1 MFVCIITRLARIA
14 LLALLST
21 GPIADVAV
29 AGWLDPLSGAPLVVH
44 YPRESMGALDEV
56 RCTAEDRRG
65 RLLVGADGLFMF
77 DGTAWTR
84 TVFGDGYQV
93 VNSLQGTADGR
104 VIAGGLNELGYFDE
118 MADGRFVYRSLM
130 SFVPPEHREVHIV
143 WGCAE
148 AGRMLVYFCREK
160 ILAWDGEKFHV
171 WHFPT
176 ATRLFPVPLGDEW
189 WFTHNETG
197 LYRMTDVGP
206 HKQFPTEALPLR
218 AAMWLGRDT
227 RGLLHAGSNGLF
239 VVGKPNEPLWSR
251 EAISFLEQEA
261 VTSVH
266 ALSQGGYLVATIS
279 GLAVISPDGQLERIF
294 REESALPSYFPSA
307 IRIDGK
313 GHAWLHAGQEG
324 LFRFDVSGA
333 LSVFPE
339 WDGGPVPAV
348 TDLVVGKDGVLAA
361 TQRGIFHLAREGGTR
376 RFDAIAKLSGSYFT
390 LESFGEGLLLG
401 KFARAEFFDGE
412 ETKPIFELTATTV
425 TQVFPSRARANRV
438 YIQHNGNISAADRVL
453 GGEWKN
459 ETLPKINAFARD
471 FAEDASGNLW
481 IATAQDGLL
490 HYDLTR
496 SEYVRVRVPENALVD
511 GSNTLLASSR
521 DKVFGMIGSLLVRGD
536 PAQPDQAIQVN
547 RLPFLHATQM
557 AANSAGTRLYVI
569 FARQP
574 PAGPRAQGMGVVEL
588 DLAGQFIRWTEYD
601 VGGLAGINS
610 PTALALEERGE
621 GNVLWIGGTRGVMR
635 LSADELK
642 KAEAPLAL
650 HLSVVANGSPVMPT
664 ERPFFAFADHHLVF
678 RLFSPE
684 ITRRDER
691 WFQTRLGE
699 SGGLWSPASRTDGFE
714 FTRLSEGLHTFAVR
728 ALDPAGRMSAET
740 TLTFRILPPWW
751 RSPWAYLAFGLGLA
765 GSVFTF
771 IKVRERR
778 LRQHAEELER
788 TVELRT
794 SELIKANAAK
804 DEFLSSISHEIRNP
818 LNGVVGLAAGID
830 PQKLDSATRTKFTHL
845 RNCAE
850 HLSGMLEDILDFS
863 KLEAGAMKLNHQ
875 VFNLHHLVYSLFSLT
890 SAASTK
896 AGVPLDVGISPS
908 VPQWVEGDPAR
919 IRQVLLN
926 FVINALHYA
935 GRGEVLL
942 TVWSRSSTP
951 NLVEITFAVSDD
963 GPGISEEEKG
973 KLFTRF
979 SRGDAAKVNRVA
991 GSGIGLAVCRSLAEQ
1006 MKGRLWVE
1014 SEIGKGATFHFAV
1027 PLPVA
1032 EAPKAVEATAQPS
1045 GRWHALVVDD
1055 EEYNL
1060 VVLMGLL
1067 EPLGFRFTQANS
1079 VQGALSAARSD
1090 AKFDAVFLDFNL
1102 PDGSGPE
1109 LTRTLR
1115 SLAGFPAEVP
1125 IVATTAFVEPG
1136 KHEECLQAGMSYVL
1150 TKPLTTEKIL
1160 AALAHGSDRWKSIS
1174 PMPVL
1179 AAGSG
1184 PDPLAALRL
1193 LVKRKGSTYAQELDL
1208 FWRELETE
1216 VADTSSALVAQDSSR
1231 ASQEAHK
1238 LAGRF
1243 AFIHA
1248 ADNEKLVRNFE
1259 KAAINGEWLEAGRT
1273 WASLTSGLGDLRLRL
1288 LGADRAVRGGSD
1300 H

>member
-1 MFVCIITRLARIA
+1 M
-14 LLALLST
+14 
-21 GPIADVAV
+21 
-29 AGWLDPLSGAPLVVH
+29 SGAPLVVH
-44 YPRESMGALDEV
+44 YSRETMGALEQV
-56 RCTAEDRRG
+56 RCTTEDRKG
-65 RLLVGADGLFMF
+65 RLLVGADGLLVF

-84 TVFGDGYQV
+84 TAFGDGFQL
-93 VNSLQGTADGR
+93 VNTLQGTADGR

-130 SFVPPEHREVHIV
+130 SFVPPEHREVNIV

-148 AGRMLVYFCREK
+148 IGRMLVYFCKEK
-160 ILAWDGEKFHV
+160 VLVWDGERFHV
-171 WHFPT
+171 WRFPT
-176 ATRLFPVPLGDEW
+176 ATRLFPVPMGDEW

-197 LYRMTDVGP
+197 LYRMTAAGP
-206 HKQFPTEALPLR
+206 QKQFPAEALPPR
-218 AAMWLGRDT
+218 AAMWLGKDV
-227 RGLLHAGSNGLF
+227 RGLLLAGSNGLF
-239 VVGKPNEPLWSR
+239 VAGKPAEPLWSPEAVSFTER
-251 EAISFLEQEA
+251 EAVS
-261 VTSVH
+261 SVH
-266 ALSQGGYLVATIS
+266 ALKGGGYLVTS
-279 GLAVISPDGQLERIF
+279 LTGLGVISPQGELVRVLRAEAGLPAHYWNGLRVDHRGQ
-294 REESALPSYFPSA
+294 
-307 IRIDGK
+307 
-313 GHAWLHAGQEG
+313 AWVPAAQEG

-333 LSVFPE
+333 LSVFPD
-339 WDGGPVPAV
+339 WDGGPVPTV
-348 TDLVVGKDGVLAA
+348 TGLVVGKDGVFAA
-361 TQRGIFHLAREGGTR
+361 TQRGIFHLARAGRNG
-376 RFDAIAKLSGSYFT
+376 RFDAFKKLSGSYLT
-390 LESFGEGLLLG
+390 VELFGDGLLLG
-401 KFARAEFFDGE
+401 MFARAEFFDRG
-412 ETKPIFELTATTV
+412 ETKPIFELPSTTV
-425 TQVFPSRARANRV
+425 NQMAPSRTRANRV
-438 YIQHNGNISAADRVL
+438 YIQHNGNIAVAER
-453 GGEWKN
+453 GPEGEWKS
-459 ETLPKINAFARD
+459 EALLKLNAFARD
-471 FAEDASGNLW
+471 FAEDPSGNLW
-481 IATAQDGLL
+481 VATAQDGLF
-490 HYDLTR
+490 HYDLAR
-496 SEYVRVRVPENALVD
+496 REYVAVRAPENAVVD
-511 GSNTLLASSR
+511 DSNTLLAASR
-521 DKVFGMIGSLLVRGD
+521 DHVFGLLGSLLVRGD
-536 PAQPDQAIQVN
+536 QAQPEQAIQVN

-574 PAGPRAQGMGVVEL
+574 PAGPRAQGMGVVDL
-588 DLAGQFIRWTEYD
+588 DQTGQFVRWTEYD
-601 VGGLAGINS
+601 VGGLAGIDS
-610 PTALALEERGE
+610 PTALALEERSE

-635 LSADELK
+635 LAANELK
-642 KAEAPLAL
+642 HAEAPLAL
-650 HLSVVANGSPVMPT
+650 QLSVVANGSVVMPNS
-664 ERPFFAFADHHLVF
+664 RPTFAFADHHLAF

-699 SGGLWSPASRTDGFE
+699 SGGPWSPASRTDSFE
-714 FTRLSEGLHTFAVR
+714 FTRLSEGQHTFAVR
-728 ALDPAGRMSAET
+728 ALDPAGRVSAET
-740 TLTFRILPPWW
+740 AVTFRILPPWW
-751 RSPWAYLAFGLGLA
+751 RSPWAFATYAVGLIGFVL
-765 GSVFTF
+765 TF
-771 IKVRERR
+771 VKVRERR
-778 LRQHAEELER
+778 LRQHSEKLER

-794 SELIKANAAK
+794 GELIKANAAK

-830 PQKLDSATRTKFTHL
+830 PQKLDSATRTKFNHL

-863 KLEAGAMKLNHQ
+863 KLEAGAMKLNQQ

-890 SAASTK
+890 SAASAK
-896 AGVPLDVGISPS
+896 AGVPLDVAISPS

-919 IRQVLLN
+919 IRQILLN

-942 TVWSRSSTP
+942 TVWSRSATP
-951 NLVEITFAVSDD
+951 ERVEITFAVSDD
-963 GPGISEEEKG
+963 GPGISQEEQG

-1014 SEIGKGATFHFAV
+1014 SEVGSGATFHFAV

-1032 EAPKAVEATAQPS
+1032 QAPQAVEATAQPS

-1079 VQGALSAARSD
+1079 MLGALAAARSD

-1115 SLAGFPAEVP
+1115 SLPGFPAEVP

-1150 TKPLTTEKIL
+1150 TKPLTVEKII
-1160 AALAHGSDRWKSIS
+1160 AALTHSSDRWKSVS
-1174 PMPVL
+1174 PIQVP
-1179 AAGSG
+1179 AGPG

-1193 LVKRKGSTYAQELDL
+1193 LVKRKGTTYAEELSL

-1216 VADTSSALVAQDSSR
+1216 VADTSSALVAQDPAH

-1248 ADNEKLVRNFE
+1248 AAEEELVRRFE
-1259 KAAINGEWLEAGRT
+1259 KEAVNGAWPEAGRT
-1273 WASLTSGLGDLRLRL
+1273 WARLTGGLEALRSRL
-1288 LGADRAVRGGSD
+1288 SGADRAARGGSD